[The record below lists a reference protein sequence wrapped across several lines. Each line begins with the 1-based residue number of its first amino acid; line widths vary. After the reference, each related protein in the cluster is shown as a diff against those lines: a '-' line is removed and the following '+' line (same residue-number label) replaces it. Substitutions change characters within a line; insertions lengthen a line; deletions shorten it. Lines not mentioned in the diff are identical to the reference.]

1 MSVRETLA
9 APAGGSRE
17 PRKTEKT
24 PAACLRESREHA
36 TVSVEGVILPIGRT
50 YTDTIRQRLEQHAG
64 KAGHS
69 VDSGKEM

>member
-17 PRKTEKT
+17 P
-24 PAACLRESREHA
+24 REHA

-50 YTDTIRQRLEQHAG
+50 YTDGIRQRLEQHAG